1 MPNGEKLTPKGR
13 IKIKYQ
19 DDLYTLIDFLNR
31 SLKDSNVMFGL
42 SKEGDV
48 AVISVYDEF

>member
-1 MPNGEKLTPKGR
+1 MPNGERLTPKGR

-31 SLKDSNVMFGL
+31 SLKENNVMFGL
-42 SKEGDV
+42 SKEDDL
-48 AVISVYDEF
+48 AVISVYVEF